1 MKSKLV
7 LVVGMVFGL
16 TQCNL
21 SYANHLATLVNQQNK
36 IRLEQACVDYKV
48 FNEYTDKMLNIVY
61 ICNTYFG
68 LTVDECSKQFIE
80 NNQTPKLNQTVED
93 TVKDFNLFIQ
103 SKGNIRTCELPNN

>member
-16 TQCNL
+16 IQCNP
-21 SYANHLATLVNQQNK
+21 SYAVDNIKQDK
-36 IRLEQACVDYKV
+36 PRLEQACVDYKV
-48 FNEYTDKMLNIVY
+48 FNEYTDKMLNVVY

-68 LTVDECSKQFIE
+68 LSIDECNKQFIE
-80 NNQTPKLNQTVED
+80 NNPTPKLNQTVED

-103 SKGNIRTCELPNN
+103 SKGNIRTCELPKQ

>member
-16 TQCNL
+16 IQCNP
-21 SYANHLATLVNQQNK
+21 SYAEYKQDK
-36 IRLEQACVDYKV
+36 PRLEQACVDYKV
-48 FNEYTDKMLNIVY
+48 FNEYTDKMLNVVY

-68 LTVDECSKQFIE
+68 LSVDECNKQFIE
-80 NNQTPKLNQTVED
+80 NNPTPKLNQTVED

-103 SKGNIRTCELPNN
+103 SKGNIRTCELSKQ